1 MRKIVSMVT
10 KNILLIILLASLVV
24 FGIFAYFSKDN
35 SATKISTELTDN
47 PNLNSEDEGGIADAD
62 NPLSIES
69 LRNGDYP
76 GSDIVIEQTL
86 SPGSNYN
93 RFIGSY
99 KSEGLKI
106 YGLLTVPATT
116 PPEQSFPVIIFNH
129 GYISPSV
136 YQTTEKYVAYQD
148 AFARAGYVTF
158 KSDYRGHGNSEG
170 AATGGYGSNAYTI
183 DILNA
188 VSSIKKLKDP
198 ESSSASSG
206 SIVDANR
213 IGMWGH
219 SMGGSITLKTMVTT
233 KDVKAGVIWAGVVGS
248 YPDLLERWRKRLGPT
263 PTINPMSQRGRWRRE
278 LIEKYGD
285 PYQNPEFWKSIS
297 PNSYLAD
304 ISGPL
309 QLHHGTA
316 DTSVPLEFS
325 KTLEA
330 QMKDAGK
337 EVELYIYEGD
347 DHNLSKNLSLALSRS
362 VEFFNK
368 NLK

>member
-136 YQTTEKYVAYQD
+136 YQTTERYAAYQD
-148 AFARAGYVTF
+148 AFARNGYVTF

-188 VSSIKKLKDP
+188 ISSIKKLKDP

-219 SMGGSITLKTMVTT
+219 SMGGSITLKTMVIT
-233 KDVKAGVIWAGVVGS
+233 KDVKAGVIWAGVVAS
-248 YPDLLERWRKRLGPT
+248 YPDLLERWRRRSTASPQPSRIGH
-263 PTINPMSQRGRWRRE
+263 SSWRQD
-278 LIEKYGD
+278 LIAKYGE
-285 PYQNPEFWKSIS
+285 PSQNSEFWNSIS
-297 PNSYLAD
+297 ATSYLSD

-316 DTSVPLEFS
+316 DSSVQIEFS
-325 KTLEA
+325 QKLES

-337 EVELYIYEGD
+337 DVELYIYEGD
-347 DHNLSKNLSLALSRS
+347 DHNLSNNLTLALSRS
-362 VEFFNK
+362 VEFFDK
-368 NLK
+368 YLKK